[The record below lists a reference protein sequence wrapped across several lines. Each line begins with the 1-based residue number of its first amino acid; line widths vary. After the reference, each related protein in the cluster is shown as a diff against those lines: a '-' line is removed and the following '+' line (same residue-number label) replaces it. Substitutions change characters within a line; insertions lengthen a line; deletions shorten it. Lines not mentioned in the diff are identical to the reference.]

1 MSKDWM
7 DEEPTDETPADGEE
21 SASAGH
27 GHGGGGRAKLS
38 LGTVVALG
46 LILVFRGGRL
56 YDRFWPQKPQEVHA
70 DVLQP
75 LVTAKAT
82 PSISITRA
90 QTTRPVHAP
99 VAVTPPAIT
108 PHEPA
113 AAPVVV
119 PPKLVFSPPPPS
131 APTTQPA
138 AMTRTFALATPTPVA
153 PPAKELAIP
162 DLFGTTPA
170 AAPPAESV
178 QQQSRLAQTT
188 ALLTTLRAQLGLY
201 TTHHGGKSPDFAKFA
216 AWHQLTHKTRADGQP
231 SATGE
236 FGPYLDAA
244 PVNPLN
250 NSGVIGL
257 TGRIPKPG
265 QTLRTQAKLG
275 WVYCITTQT
284 LYATDADGKTILDE
298 RKLAAK

>member
-7 DEEPTDETPADGEE
+7 DEEPTDETAEGEE
-21 SASAGH
+21 PASTGRS
-27 GHGGGGRAKLS
+27 GGGRAKLS

-46 LILVFRGGRL
+46 LILIFRGGRL
-56 YDRFWPQKPQEVHA
+56 LDRFWPQKPQEVHA

-75 LVTAKAT
+75 LVTGKAS

-90 QTTRPVHAP
+90 GTTRPVHSP
-99 VAVTPPAIT
+99 LVVTPPGST

-131 APTTQPA
+131 APATQPA
-138 AMTRTFALATPTPVA
+138 AARTLALATPTPVA
-153 PPAKELAIP
+153 PPAKEPAIP

-178 QQQSRLAQTT
+178 QAQSRLAQTT

-231 SATGE
+231 STTGE
-236 FGPYLDAA
+236 FGPYLDAP

-265 QTLRTQAKLG
+265 QTLRTEAKLG

-284 LYATDADGKTILDE
+284 LYATDTDGKTILDE
-298 RKLAAK
+298 RKLVAK

>member
-1 MSKDWM
+1 MSKDWI
-7 DEEPTDETPADGEE
+7 DEEPTDETADGEE
-21 SASAGH
+21 SASEGRS
-27 GHGGGGRAKLS
+27 GGGGRAKLS

-46 LILVFRGGRL
+46 LILVFKGGRL
-56 YDRFWPQKPQEVHA
+56 YDRFWPHPQQEVHA

-75 LVTAKAT
+75 LVPAKAVVT
-82 PSISITRA
+82 VTRA
-90 QTTRPVHAP
+90 QTTRPVQP
-99 VAVTPPAIT
+99 TIVVTPPAPT
-108 PHEPA
+108 PIQPMST
-113 AAPVVV
+113 PVVV
-119 PPKLVFSPPPPS
+119 APKPVFHE
-131 APTTQPA
+131 APAPATQPA
-138 AMTRTFALATPTPVA
+138 PKALALATPA
-153 PPAKELAIP
+153 PATRPAVP
-162 DLFGTTPA
+162 DLFGSTPA
-170 AAPPAESV
+170 AITPAPSV
-178 QQQSRLAQTT
+178 QEQNRLAQTT

-201 TTHHGGKSPDFAKFA
+201 TTHHGGKSPDFAKYT
-216 AWHQLTHKTRADGQP
+216 AWHQLTHKTRADGVP
-231 SATGE
+231 NAAGE

-250 NSGVIGL
+250 DSGVIGL

>member
-1 MSKDWM
+1 MSKDWI
-7 DEEPTDETPADGEE
+7 DEEPTDETGDGEE
-21 SASAGH
+21 SASGAQRG
-27 GHGGGGRAKLS
+27 GGGGRAKFV

-46 LILVFRGGRL
+46 LVLVFKGGRL
-56 YDRFWPQKPQEVHA
+56 YDRFWPRTPQEVHA

-75 LVTAKAT
+75 LVTAKAK
-82 PSISITRA
+82 PSITITRV

-99 VAVTPPAIT
+99 VAVTPPA
-108 PHEPA
+108 P
-113 AAPVVV
+113 APVQPATTPVIV
-119 PPKLVFSPPPPS
+119 PPKLVFSAPPP
-131 APTTQPA
+131 APATQPA
-138 AMTRTFALATPTPVA
+138 APKALALATPAPVA
-153 PPAKELAIP
+153 APAPATRPAVP
-162 DLFGTTPA
+162 DLFGTA
-170 AAPPAESV
+170 PAEPLATPSV
-178 QQQSRLAQTT
+178 QQQSRLAQAT

-201 TTHHGGKSPDFAKFA
+201 TTHHGGKSPDFAKYA
-216 AWHQLTHKTRADGQP
+216 AWHQLTHKTRADGAP
-231 SATGE
+231 NPAGE

-265 QTLRTQAKLG
+265 QTLRTESKLG